1 MGGTPGKWNTAP
13 KKGGEVLPSP
23 AAAALLPGTVSL
35 GLGPVEAVGGGSRT
49 ALYLLFARVCTS
61 VLLGILGCQA
71 ANFRLSL
78 ISPLGTCPCHVA
90 ATCFASLL
98 LPVTFPRARG
108 STQGC
113 SVPEAAL
120 PTSPHVVGLIKVSVF
135 CTGDCVGLRLGLLLL
150 WEQSQQSQW
159 PEPSAQG
166 RGLVDA
172 LAVSVVDLVLALKLI
187 LYLTA

>member
-1 MGGTPGKWNTAP
+1 MVGTPGKWNTAP

-49 ALYLLFARVCTS
+49 ALCLLFARVCTS

-78 ISPLGTCPCHVA
+78 ISLLGTCPCHVA

-98 LPVTFPRARG
+98 LPVTLPRAQLLCPR
-108 STQGC
+108 TWQH
-113 SVPEAAL
+113 P
-120 PTSPHVVGLIKVSVF
+120 
-135 CTGDCVGLRLGLLLL
+135 GLLCARSSTSHL
-150 WEQSQQSQW
+150 
-159 PEPSAQG
+159 PPCC
-166 RGLVDA
+166 RFN
-172 LAVSVVDLVLALKLI
+172 
-187 LYLTA
+187 

>member
-49 ALYLLFARVCTS
+49 ALCLLFARACTS

-78 ISPLGTCPCHVA
+78 ISLLGTCPCHVA

-135 CTGDCVGLRLGLLLL
+135 CTGDCVGLSDWVCSCFGSRASKASGRSLRHREEALWTHLLCR
-150 WEQSQQSQW
+150 W
-159 PEPSAQG
+159 
-166 RGLVDA
+166 
-172 LAVSVVDLVLALKLI
+172 
-187 LYLTA
+187 LTSCLH